1 MDLTDEQWAILKSY
15 LPPDPVRADK
25 RGRPWSDSRKA
36 LNGVL
41 WILRTGA
48 RWEDL
53 PPRYGPS
60 STVHD
65 RFQKWRREGVLTAIL
80 QGLAEDLR
88 ARGKLDLSECF
99 VDATFASA
107 KKGALE
113 WARPSAAKGP
123 RSWQWQTALVF
134 LSPFARRALR
144 QRK

>member
-15 LPPDPVRADK
+15 LPSDPVRADK

-65 RFQKWRREGVLTAIL
+65 RFQNWRRAGVLTAIL

-88 ARGKLDLSECF
+88 ARGQLDLSECF

-144 QRK
+144 PRK

>member
-1 MDLTDEQWAILKSY
+1 MDLTDEQWAILKTH
-15 LPPDPVRADK
+15 LPSDPVRADR
-25 RGRPWSDSRKA
+25 RGRPWSDPRKA

-48 RWEDL
+48 PWEDL
-53 PPRYGPS
+53 PPRYGPH

-65 RFQKWRREGVLTAIL
+65 RFQTWRRAGVLTKLL

-88 ARGKLDLSECF
+88 ARGQLDLSECF

-107 KKGALE
+107 KKGAL
-113 WARPSAAKGP
+113 ASAKPSAAKGP

-134 LSPFARRALR
+134 LSPFAQPALR
-144 QRK
+144 RRK

>member
-1 MDLTDEQWAILKSY
+1 MDLTDEQWAILKTY
-15 LPPDPVRADK
+15 LPPAPGRADK
-25 RGRPWSDSRKA
+25 RGRPWSDPRKM
-36 LNGVL
+36 LNGIL

-48 RWEDL
+48 PWEDL
-53 PPRYGPS
+53 PSRYGPS

-65 RFQKWRREGVLTAIL
+65 RFQIWRHVGVLTKVL

-88 ARGKLDLSECF
+88 ARGQLDLSECC

-107 KKGALE
+107 KKGAV
-113 WARPSAAKGP
+113 ASAKPSAAKGP

-134 LSPFARRALR
+134 LSPFAQQVLR